1 MLEEVCHW
9 GVGFEGLEASD
20 AALAVLSVSY
30 MQIKM

>member
-9 GVGFEGLEASD
+9 GVGFEGLEASN
-20 AALAVLSVSY
+20 AGLAVLSVSY